1 MQNTVVKTNA
11 LLSFQSLMATL
22 LNIRCHTCQF
32 NPQYRDQTMA
42 EILSPCTA
50 SLCWS
55 ENEDHGLKIQ
65 CNIPNLCL
73 NVTTR
78 SIQIILDSWN
88 ELMASMEHNRAAE
101 DLTASSIS
109 ENEKDY
115 SKLWEPE

>member
-1 MQNTVVKTNA
+1 
-11 LLSFQSLMATL
+11 MATL

-88 ELMASMEHNRAAE
+88 ELMASMEHNRAAQ
-101 DLTASSIS
+101 DLTTSSIS